1 MEKRLKNAT
10 SGSTIDS
17 IVMYSAPWCPDCW
30 RVKFFLK
37 ERGVQFE
44 EVNVEEDAAS
54 EQIVIRANRG
64 KRRLPTLKVG
74 DRYFACSPFDALQ
87 LAEELNIPLN
97 K

>member
-1 MEKRLKNAT
+1 
-10 SGSTIDS
+10 
-17 IVMYSAPWCPDCW
+17 MYSAPWCPDCW
-30 RVKFFLK
+30 RAKFFLK

-44 EVNVEEDAAS
+44 EVNIEEDAES
-54 EQIVIRANRG
+54 EEIVIRANRG